1 MVSQSAVRIVS
12 EGAPSEGKTPVRL
25 LLACGCE
32 IDTRLDENRLI
43 TALDGARL
51 AIGKYPCPKDHP
63 VTQTT
68 R

>member
-12 EGAPSEGKTPVRL
+12 EGPPSEGKTPVRL
-25 LLACGCE
+25 QLACGCE

-43 TALDGARL
+43 TAVDGTRL

-63 VTQTT
+63 VT
-68 R
+68 RPAG